1 MTRNANI
8 FPSLSTSHY
17 GSPGAGIEQS
27 VQRLHLRVGRSEV
40 GIPVKVKN
48 FSQNVQLTSGA
59 HPPSYSINT
68 EVISPMVQPLQREAD
83 QSRSSRAEVEN

>member
-1 MTRNANI
+1 MTRNANN
-8 FPSLSTSHY
+8 FPSHY

-27 VQRLHLRVGRSEV
+27 VERLHLRVGRSEV
-40 GIPVKVKN
+40 GIPVKVKK

-59 HPPSYSINT
+59 HPPSHSINT

-83 QSRSSRAEVEN
+83 QSRASRAEVEN